1 MGSAHEK
8 DALVAAVGRECER
21 AAQLDW
27 AVELYLYAGQP
38 RAALAL
44 INQQLSNALEPAL
57 KDSGKGTR
65 ASHRRQLPQELHAP
79 RSCSQKHEVRR
90 CAAEVHV
97 T

>member
-21 AAQLDW
+21 AAQMDW

-65 ASHRRQLPQELHAP
+65 DMQALLHPAVAP
-79 RSCSQKHEVRR
+79 YQRLNACIHPPHKIVKMP
-90 CAAEVHV
+90 
-97 T
+97 